1 MKAILFLFIDEAGFN
16 NEDTPRK
23 TWKLPNEENFIKNYG
38 WLKSVKLIIAN
49 HEFRTIF
56 FELNKCTTNRYVFL
70 DFLKNLIEKI
80 KNDFELA
87 KNF

>member
-38 WLKSVKLIIAN
+38 
-49 HEFRTIF
+49 
-56 FELNKCTTNRYVFL
+56 
-70 DFLKNLIEKI
+70 
-80 KNDFELA
+80 
-87 KNF
+87 